1 MNTVNCSCG
10 CQKPCGCQFNPC
22 AVTCGFPDAKEY
34 GYVYNTTAETVAAG
48 SAVTF
53 ASNGALSGNI
63 NHTAGTAEIVVTATG
78 VYLVEFYIDC
88 SAENTFTLYQNGSA
102 VAGST
107 YTGTAE
113 NSGKIIVT
121 AQKGDVFTLVDTGA
135 AEVTFDTGGNAV
147 NAALIIQKVF

>member
-63 NHTAGTAEIVVTATG
+63 NHTVGTAEIVVTATG

-88 SAENTFTLYQNGSA
+88 AAENTFTLYQNGAA

-113 NSGKIIVT
+113 NSGKIP
-121 AQKGDVFTLVDTGA
+121 DF
-135 AEVTFDTGGNAV
+135 FDKY
-147 NAALIIQKVF
+147 IISHFHSKDKKILSNSCQSLSFS